1 MSFTEGTLSLRK
13 ISECRLHCF
22 QEVHSFI
29 YCLRRSSYVLRYIKY
44 LYQAWWLFLV
54 HFVLGP
60 VLACLLRDADGL
72 SATLAFL
79 GMENFPSFDV
89 IGSFD
94 FVLNL
99 GFVFLGLP
107 LWNLFSCFVLFS
119 GVSPHIFHTWG
130 ATLRCSMPSMR
141 TNSPGWNW
149 KKEVKSKQGPD
160 LIPNTVCPKVRYT
173 SNVPPFLSQM
183 WIDPKT
189 LWPHDSPYW
198 WIWYGV
204 WCGMIVNKVTS
215 VQLDYF
221 QTWFWT

>member
-1 MSFTEGTLSLRK
+1 MKSLFFY
-13 ISECRLHCF
+13 IPSDND
-22 QEVHSFI
+22 SFI

-221 QTWFWT
+221 RTWFWT